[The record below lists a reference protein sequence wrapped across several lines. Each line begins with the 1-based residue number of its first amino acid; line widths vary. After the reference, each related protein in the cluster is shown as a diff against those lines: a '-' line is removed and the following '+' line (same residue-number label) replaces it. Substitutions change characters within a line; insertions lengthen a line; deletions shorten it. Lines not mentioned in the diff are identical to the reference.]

1 MQDEIKGFQYNTKM
15 MVSSDVWVLCF
26 REKYINIDL
35 ITTWRSTFGKQ
46 WIEKLLYDTCL
57 TISATIICVV
67 MHLKVVSVL
76 LWARWILEGAL
87 FAVIRHCIITFS
99 GRMHVFKLK
108 WSLLI
113 ENCRGKTEM
122 LLLFFS
128 CSVTDIFLQVF
139 LEILLRVKANKNGS
153 DIDYICSHSMVQ
165 ISQTPTM
172 KPTTECVAAVSIQF
186 QPVCY
191 NWTHSLASAVC
202 G

>member
-26 REKYINIDL
+26 REKYNNIDI

-113 ENCRGKTEM
+113 ENYRGKTEM
-122 LLLFFS
+122 LQLLFN
-128 CSVTDIFLQVF
+128 CSVTDIFL
-139 LEILLRVKANKNGS
+139 
-153 DIDYICSHSMVQ
+153 
-165 ISQTPTM
+165 
-172 KPTTECVAAVSIQF
+172 
-186 QPVCY
+186 
-191 NWTHSLASAVC
+191 
-202 G
+202 

>member
-15 MVSSDVWVLCF
+15 MVSSDIWVLCF

-122 LLLFFS
+122 LQLFFS
-128 CSVTDIFLQVF
+128 CPVTDIFLQVF

>member
-1 MQDEIKGFQYNTKM
+1 M
-15 MVSSDVWVLCF
+15 MVSSDVCVLCF
-26 REKYINIDL
+26 REKYINIDI

-113 ENCRGKTEM
+113 ENYRGKTEM
-122 LLLFFS
+122 LQLFFS

-172 KPTTECVAAVSIQF
+172 KPITECVAAVSIQF

-191 NWTHSLASAVC
+191 NWTHSLALAVC